1 MVRLRFQLFV
11 QIFCVL
17 CSPQHSW
24 LLHDPNM
31 KLRSMYP
38 GYIHA
43 VRKYF
48 KKLLPI
54 LVPLQVMFA
63 YSLLDVAKKYL
74 PYKFNTCSLV

>member
-1 MVRLRFQLFV
+1 MDILWNGI
-11 QIFCVL
+11 IFYVL

-24 LLHDPNM
+24 LLYDPNM

-38 GYIHA
+38 GYTHA

-54 LVPLQVMFA
+54 LVPFQVMF
-63 YSLLDVAKKYL
+63 SLNV
-74 PYKFNTCSLV
+74 